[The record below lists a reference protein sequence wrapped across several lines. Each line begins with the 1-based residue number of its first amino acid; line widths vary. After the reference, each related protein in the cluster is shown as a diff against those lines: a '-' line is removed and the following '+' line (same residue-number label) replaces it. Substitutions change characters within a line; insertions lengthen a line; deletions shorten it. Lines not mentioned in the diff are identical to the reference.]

1 MGRGGNSHVGLLRAQ
16 HLLSAALQPCQNK
29 LTASRNLLSWLSS
42 KPKKGYKIIKKKK
55 LPSVA
60 FDPRHVFTSPL
71 RLSYNR
77 PEDFAS
83 RSKDVVLTR
92 VPLLTQWPRVEIP
105 PARQLAGTAAVYEL
119 SSPSR
124 HANALVSILS
134 ISAQTLM
141 QAGSS
146 AP

>member
-1 MGRGGNSHVGLLRAQ
+1 MGRGGNSHVGLLRKQ
-16 HLLSAALQPCQNK
+16 HLLSAALQPCQIK

-42 KPKKGYKIIKKKK
+42 TPKKGYKIIKKRSCHR
-55 LPSVA
+55 LYLTLGT
-60 FDPRHVFTSPL
+60 FLTSSL

-83 RSKDVVLTR
+83 RSKDVVLTP
-92 VPLLTQWPRVEIP
+92 VPLLTQWPRVGIP